1 MYLMYV
7 CSTKLKQNKKEPN
20 PMVIRV
26 LVQPTSCIWLL
37 LDFLQQI
44 KKIYIL
50 PSGAPLATTSVVV
63 SSFFSA
69 SGSSLITLAFGSL
82 TEDLEVEELNV
93 VSSTGC

>member
-1 MYLMYV
+1 
-7 CSTKLKQNKKEPN
+7 
-20 PMVIRV
+20 MVIRV

-44 KKIYIL
+44 KNIL